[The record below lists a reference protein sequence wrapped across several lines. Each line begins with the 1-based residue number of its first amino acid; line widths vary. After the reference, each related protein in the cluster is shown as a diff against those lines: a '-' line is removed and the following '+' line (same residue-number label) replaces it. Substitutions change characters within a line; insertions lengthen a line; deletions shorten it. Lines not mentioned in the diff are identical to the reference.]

1 MEFMSVPA
9 ETLRTHLRYTDW
21 ASRRIVDSAA
31 SLSEEELNRDF
42 KHSDKSVLGT
52 LVHIFAADR
61 VWIQRVKG
69 APITGFIDPEKD
81 FQMSVLR
88 NEWPAILQQWHDLA
102 AGLSDEAAGRKIQ
115 YKDLK
120 GNSYETPLWQ
130 IILHVVNHATHH
142 RGQVSAM
149 IRAMGHTPPPVDL
162 IYYYRELAK

>member
-1 MEFMSVPA
+1 MGIMSVPV
-9 ETLRTHLRYTDW
+9 ETLRTHLRYTEW
-21 ASRRIVDSAA
+21 ASRRLVRSAA
-31 SLSEEELNRDF
+31 SLTEEELHRDF

-61 VWIQRVKG
+61 IWIQRVKG
-69 APITGFIDPEKD
+69 TPISGFIDPVKD
-81 FQMSVLR
+81 FQMTVLE
-88 NEWPAILQQWHDLA
+88 NEWPAIHQQWQELA
-102 AGLSDEAAGRKIQ
+102 AGLSDGAVEHRIQ
-115 YKDLK
+115 YRDLK

-162 IYYYRELAK
+162 IFYYRELAK